1 MSVRARYCVKDT
13 TLTTQWFFFVLFSL
27 ILLQQVFCKIPA
39 NQITISSYIE
49 LLYNKKKNQTD
60 NTLGEAFLLN

>member
-13 TLTTQWFFFVLFSL
+13 TLTTQWFFSVLFSL

-39 NQITISSYIE
+39 NQSPLVLISNYSII
-49 LLYNKKKNQTD
+49 KKNHTD
-60 NTLGEAFLLN
+60 NALGEVFLLN

>member
-39 NQITISSYIE
+39 NQSPLVLISNYSII
-49 LLYNKKKNQTD
+49 KKNHTD
-60 NTLGEAFLLN
+60 NALGEVFLLN

>member
-13 TLTTQWFFFVLFSL
+13 TLTTQWFFSVLFSL

-39 NQITISSYIE
+39 NQITISTYIE
-49 LLYNKKKNQTD
+49 LLYN
-60 NTLGEAFLLN
+60 